1 MKKLLLI
8 LLALLAFTPPQVQ
21 ARIRVDRIY
30 GFKVDASGNV
40 LCDLDGELRAT
51 ESGSGNN
58 KYWMYFTIASNQKT
72 NFVLNTGTRKN
83 ITNIKFFPTTA
94 ASLNGVA
101 ITEEESNEYNS
112 TGAPIILEVDPKY
125 RDNVNYNLASYAT
138 DGTTDRGLSV
148 DNSKNGLY
156 LFQNVRFTIKT
167 TDSKYKI
174 HQVFFDAEAFNVTT
188 SVDPAYIGFKN
199 ITTMFKPKGAASYGN
214 WLDET
219 SNAVHPDPE
228 KNGAKL
234 TTYQRLFEVTDE
246 NASEFEFWSDQF
258 AKPNNDKNNYV
269 VYFSDLIVVWDDGV
283 VEYVPTPPATPKVS
297 PDMNGID
304 LWADGSTVSYI
315 NSYAGALGD
324 GNFHILTGDD
334 DAANTELRYIWDT
347 DTEITY
353 ENYLNVTMKYD
364 PTGAE
369 CSGIPVSGTT
379 LRVVAVRDG
388 FISEPVT
395 INFNK
400 IEVATFTSLD
410 DLMKAENDGK
420 IVMLNTKLRTRGV
433 LDGANP
439 KVGSAFYD
447 LFAYTGDKAIRV
459 HYFDNTYSPSTPHLN
474 PLTISSVCPPYA
486 TWAQDYELT
495 RTGNEVIASP
505 HRYYSLDNKIVG
517 LYRHNGGAA
526 PVIEISSS
534 ASNSVNYYTITGKVN
549 YLYNACG
556 DGVPDKNPTDKTIPL
571 VKEVTKVKYLTE
583 SDFNHQRILT
593 PARFRNHMFELTGPD
608 GEIQRVKID
617 DTYSAVAN
625 LLKGLTLTEG
635 EYYQVEGMI
644 GASGVNYAVYPLAV
658 SKCPV
663 SPVLLAPNKIDT
675 DAVNMIS
682 PSFRITVDAEG
693 ADPATEYSYKF
704 EGLVT
709 GSFVDG
715 TLSLEEATDRTKGIL
730 VDAARFSGRSCTL
743 TVTSS
748 LNGIESEPVVI
759 TITKHSATE
768 YATIAAFKKEY
779 LGKEADLP
787 EVDGDFTGANVHYGR
802 ITGNVV
808 IVKKT
813 PEYLYVRDID
823 KTAGKDEFASENYLL
838 IHNGN
843 GWHNPQI
850 DDNGTERELAEGDVI
865 TGFALVPAVSHL
877 KNLISET
884 TGFARTVRYTGSSI
898 STAEIKP
905 EVIIV
910 NNTNESDADYYT
922 NSSKRFDD
930 SSDRMRYYTLKTV
943 QVLRRLR
950 PEATATDDP
959 NAKWIY
965 KLMLGS
971 DKEEEWPELTL
982 NVFTVRDGWA
992 AAFGNDNSTDGLVYP
1007 FEITGVAMRNGEAG
1021 KFALAM
1027 TEFSGSEA
1035 PAAPSISLRGSDD
1048 NGGSGTAQ
1056 YVYTGVID
1064 ITPADSED
1072 QVWYTTDG
1080 SDALQNPERKLY
1092 TGSNSDLQLVGA
1104 REQVIVSAFSIRPGS
1119 SPSPATV
1126 RVFERLAVEREFIAN
1141 ILKGSAGQWY
1151 HFNGDVRVVAV
1162 GPNYMFVRGVLG
1174 QYLPIYSADGF
1185 EGIEAGKYLTDFIVR
1200 HAVSNGNIQVNT
1212 TDETVFTPADKG
1224 QTDTEIATDAPYEVN
1239 SLSKANL
1246 RQFVTLRRAQLSADG
1261 ESWTIKGQDDQASTR
1276 RLNIGMAG
1284 PMTGDEL
1291 VDQGV
1296 YDITGFVMYGT
1307 DGNLELWPVSASAV
1321 TTSGSVS
1328 AVFSAGT
1335 EQSGSGSEIN
1345 ARFYPMSLVTLTA
1358 EANNATIYYAIY
1370 DEKTTPE
1377 SAVVWSPYVRPITIV
1392 ENGRL
1397 HAYAAEPGKEPGE
1410 HLHINFTLAEM
1421 SGDVEFKVREEEG
1434 KTFVELTPAGTAPE
1448 GTEIQYAIGSYKED
1462 SFIIYKGEFSVDQT
1476 SIVYARLKEP
1486 GKIAGTISHV
1496 LVSVTPAAEETP
1508 DPDKISGKVTFSI
1521 DDTSDPT
1528 KVTVYLAPEEGH
1540 AGTIYYLINPTGQ
1553 VTPENGTRYENPIE
1567 MKEGGRIVAIL
1578 VESGKVAGEPTDIAV
1593 WLIPT
1598 DIDGIDAEEREG
1610 NIRAEGGNIIAPE
1623 GSEVFD
1629 ITGRRVS
1636 ATGLRAGIYIVR
1648 TPGGKAVKV
1657 KVD

>member
-1 MKKLLLI
+1 MLTELQKRYDAPTAEGVNSIQFVNKRYT
-8 LLALLAFTPPQVQ
+8 AHVST
-21 ARIRVDRIY
+21 Y
-30 GFKVDASGNV
+30 GV
-40 LCDLDGELRAT
+40 
-51 ESGSGNN
+51 
-58 KYWMYFTIASNQKT
+58 
-72 NFVLNTGTRKN
+72 
-83 ITNIKFFPTTA
+83 
-94 ASLNGVA
+94 
-101 ITEEESNEYNS
+101 
-112 TGAPIILEVDPKY
+112 
-125 RDNVNYNLASYAT
+125 
-138 DGTTDRGLSV
+138 
-148 DNSKNGLY
+148 
-156 LFQNVRFTIKT
+156 
-167 TDSKYKI
+167 
-174 HQVFFDAEAFNVTT
+174 
-188 SVDPAYIGFKN
+188 YI
-199 ITTMFKPKGAASYGN
+199 
-214 WLDET
+214 
-219 SNAVHPDPE
+219 
-228 KNGAKL
+228 
-234 TTYQRLFEVTDE
+234 
-246 NASEFEFWSDQF
+246 SE
-258 AKPNNDKNNYV
+258 
-269 VYFSDLIVVWDDGV
+269 LIVVWDDGV
-283 VEYVPTPPATPKVS
+283 VEYVPTPPATPQVS
-297 PDMNGID
+297 PDRWGNQT
-304 LWADGSTVSYI
+304 WADGSTVSYI
-315 NSYAGALGD
+315 NSYSDANGSPY
-324 GNFHILTGDD
+324 FYILPNKD
-334 DAANTELRYIWDT
+334 DADNTELRYTWREDV
-347 DTEITY
+347 DEITL
-353 ENYLNVTMKYD
+353 ENYLNTTNKYD
-364 PTGAE
+364 PDGAE
-369 CSGIPVSGTT
+369 GIGITIPEGGKR
-379 LRVVAVRDG
+379 LRVVALRDG

-400 IEVATFTSLD
+400 IEAATFTSLD

-459 HYFDNTYSPSTPHLN
+459 HYFDNTYSPSTSHLN
-474 PLTISSVCPPYA
+474 PLTISSVCPPHA
-486 TWAQDYELT
+486 TWAEDYELT
-495 RTGNEVIASP
+495 RSYPKTIASP

-571 VKEVTKVKYLTE
+571 VKEVAKVKYLTE
-583 SDFNHQRILT
+583 GDFNHQRILN

-617 DTYSAVAN
+617 DTYSAGAN

-693 ADPATEYSYKF
+693 ADPATKYSYKF

-730 VDAARFSGRSCTL
+730 VDAARFSGSSCTL

-779 LGKEADLP
+779 LGKETDLP

-813 PEYLYVRDID
+813 PEYLYVRDVD

-850 DDNGTERELAEGDVI
+850 DDNGTERKLAEGDVI

-1151 HFNGDVRVVAV
+1151 HFNGDVRIVAV

-1185 EGIEAGKYLTDFIVR
+1185 EGIEVGKYLTDFIVR

-1246 RQFVTLRRAQLSADG
+1246 RQYVTLRRAQLSADG

-1462 SFIIYKGEFSVDQT
+1462 SFIIYKGEFSVEQT

-1610 NIRAEGGNIIAPE
+1610 NIRAEGGSIIAPE